1 LKINTKYLWNYFR
14 SFIHG
19 VILTIVASAFCG
31 LQGAIGQTTLK
42 LSITGDTLLQ
52 EKYSN
57 RRFSGITELN
67 EALNK
72 EYRDLLF
79 TGYFNATLDTTS
91 SDSTVFLTVYKGEL
105 FEVKIS
111 ESGPKLKNSIQSG
124 GFFLREKAEEHL
136 KELEDNGFPF
146 AYVQYIAKDS
156 LHLYDLTLIETPGP
170 LYTFDSLIV
179 KGDGKVP
186 QRYIRNFLNF
196 NKGKPYSESWVRASE
211 QRLNEIP
218 FLRTLKS
225 TEVLFKQN
233 KADTYVYLTKKNANY
248 FNGIIGIQPN
258 ESTGK
263 TNITGDLEFRLF
275 NILNAGDELYL
286 NWRKLQPQTQDLKA
300 RLLIPYIA
308 GLPIGTE
315 GNLNIFRRD
324 TSFTNFRTMLA
335 LVHLIGGYNRVKV
348 FVEKTASNQLS
359 NISTATNLANVNATL
374 YGVGLQYEQLDYRL
388 NPRKGFY
395 FNTEIGAG
403 TKTAQPESVEFSEPE
418 QFNQYRLDA
427 TLNLYIPT
435 WKRQTIHV
443 GIISGTLFSDK
454 IYTTEMYRFG
464 GLNTLRGLD
473 EESIF
478 ASAFARSSF
487 EYRYL
492 LDRNSHLYLFVDQGW
507 YERKDVDAFT
517 TDTPLGFGAGVSFET
532 KAGIFLF
539 NYALGQ
545 EFDNPILVRN
555 GKISFGFR
563 NVF

>member
-1 LKINTKYLWNYFR
+1 MIICCSHEAFTQR
-14 SFIHG
+14 S
-19 VILTIVASAFCG
+19 
-31 LQGAIGQTTLK
+31 LK
-42 LSITGDTLLQ
+42 LIVSGDTLL
-52 EKYSN
+52 EKKYSERSFVGMN
-57 RRFSGITELN
+57 ELN
-67 EALNK
+67 DAIYK

-79 TGYFNATLDTTS
+79 IGYFNAQLDTIH
-91 SDSTVFLTVYKGEL
+91 SDSTVLLSINKGDL
-105 FEVKIS
+105 FPITIHDPQAKE
-111 ESGPKLKNSIQSG
+111 KNGNQLPG
-124 GFFLREKAEEHL
+124 LMLREKAEEHL

-146 AYVQYIAKDS
+146 AYVQYTAKDS
-156 LHLYDLTLIETPGP
+156 LHPYDLTLVETPGP

-186 QRYIRNFLNF
+186 VRYIRNILNF
-196 NKGKPYSESWVRASE
+196 SKGKPYNESWVRASE

-218 FLRTLKS
+218 FLKTIKA
-225 TEVLFKQN
+225 TEILFKQN

-263 TNITGDLEFRLF
+263 TNITGDLELRLF
-275 NILNAGDELYL
+275 NLLNAGDELYL

-324 TSFTNFRTMLA
+324 TSFTNFRTALA
-335 LVHLIGGYNRVKV
+335 LVHIIGGYNKVKV

-359 NISTATNLANVNATL
+359 NISTAANLANVNATL
-374 YGVGLQYEQLDYRL
+374 YGVGLQYEKLDYRL

-395 FNTEIGAG
+395 INTEIATG
-403 TKTAQPESVEFSEPE
+403 TKTAQAESSELTQAQE
-418 QFNQYRLDA
+418 YNQYRADV
-427 TLNLYIPT
+427 TLNIYVPT
-435 WKRQTIHV
+435 WKRQTIHL
-443 GIISGTLFSDK
+443 GIISGTLISDK

-478 ASAFARSSF
+478 ASAFARGSI

-492 LDRNSHLYLFVDQGW
+492 LDRNSHVYLFVDQGW
-507 YERKDVDAFT
+507 YERKDVNAFT
-517 TDTPLGFGAGVSFET
+517 SDTPLGFGAGVSFET

-545 EFDNPILVRN
+545 EFDNPVLIRN